1 MAYVVLAM
9 VLAWFFEQRLPT
21 TVILVRHAETD
32 AAMMAAGASGDPPL
46 NARGRLRAEA
56 LANFL
61 EDVDVVRGLD
71 AIYATEALRTQ
82 QTAAPI
88 AQRLGLE
95 VQIADQH
102 AVEEF
107 ARHVRREHREEIVLV
122 VSHSDVIG
130 EIIDELHGHQN
141 VPPIEP
147 DEFDNVYIVTVPWL
161 FGKVKTL
168 RLHYG
173 QELGVDGKAASFNEP

>member
-1 MAYVVLAM
+1 
-9 VLAWFFEQRLPT
+9 
-21 TVILVRHAETD
+21 LVRHAETD
-32 AAMMAAGASGDPPL
+32 ANMMAAGAAGDPPL
-46 NARGRLRAEA
+46 NARGRLRAEQ
-56 LANFL
+56 LADFL
-61 EDVDVVRGLD
+61 EEVDVTGGLN
-71 AIYATEALRTQ
+71 AVYASEALRTQ

-95 VQIADQH
+95 VQVADQH

-107 ARHVRREHREEIVLV
+107 VRRLRREHREEIVLV
-122 VSHSDVIG
+122 VSHGDSIG

-141 VPPIEP
+141 VPPIGP

-168 RLHYG
+168 R
-173 QELGVDGKAASFNEP
+173 